1 MKFQFVRA
9 FALIALALCAVTVT
23 AQQSFLVVT
32 RGDTPGAVVAA
43 IEAANPLHNGEGIT
57 AAGAVASFTDAGE
70 TLPIRGDDVALIWP
84 DGGSAPYVWFVA
96 PEGDDGVFSVYYG
109 GLAPVIPAEIE
120 QRLLIDGLL
129 YRIGS
134 AQIPGTAAPQA
145 WSVGLNRSDAEIDAS
160 ARSVEIPTAGKV
172 RAAKNEPPER
182 VVKVTGG
189 ESDARNPRHA
199 LIVWDDRQNRWEWIL
214 VSTFLRD
221 IYTAT
226 DAYTRYVALKAYDPA
241 SPDQPAFTA
250 TEMLAGESVE
260 GVTIGVAFP
269 TVPVGAER
277 VWVAIAIPTG
287 VPFAFWNLGITNSAL
302 NQRQLFLDSD
312 VIRAEPIGTDTF
324 DIYVSRA
331 ALFATRLPGYSVYFD
346 ADSVNP

>member
-32 RGDTPGAVVAA
+32 SADTPEAVVAA

-145 WSVGLNRSDAEIDAS
+145 WSVGLNRSDAERQPCRLVRHPS
-160 ARSVEIPTAGKV
+160 AWVQRLL
-172 RAAKNEPPER
+172 RRRQREP
-182 VVKVTGG
+182 V
-189 ESDARNPRHA
+189 
-199 LIVWDDRQNRWEWIL
+199 
-214 VSTFLRD
+214 
-221 IYTAT
+221 
-226 DAYTRYVALKAYDPA
+226 
-241 SPDQPAFTA
+241 
-250 TEMLAGESVE
+250 
-260 GVTIGVAFP
+260 
-269 TVPVGAER
+269 
-277 VWVAIAIPTG
+277 
-287 VPFAFWNLGITNSAL
+287 
-302 NQRQLFLDSD
+302 
-312 VIRAEPIGTDTF
+312 AEPHHHAEGAARD
-324 DIYVSRA
+324 SRRRPSC
-331 ALFATRLPGYSVYFD
+331 ATV
-346 ADSVNP
+346 AT